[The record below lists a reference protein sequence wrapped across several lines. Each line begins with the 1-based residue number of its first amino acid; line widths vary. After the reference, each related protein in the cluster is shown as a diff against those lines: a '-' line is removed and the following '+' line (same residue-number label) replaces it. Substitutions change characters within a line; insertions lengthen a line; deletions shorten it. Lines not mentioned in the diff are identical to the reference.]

1 MGLIVAIDGEAG
13 AGKSTVAK
21 EVAKLLNFVYV
32 DTGAMFRCVT
42 LDALNKKIDVS
53 NKDGIAEILENIEIK
68 FENDTLGQ
76 KVFLN
81 GLDVTDKIRTKDV
94 DDKVAEFAAV
104 GEIREKLKELE
115 QEMGKMGN
123 IVMEGRDIG
132 TTIFPNADV
141 KLYIEVS
148 EEERARRR
156 YNQNLEK
163 GINMSYE
170 EILANIKKRH
180 KLETEREI
188 SPLRKAEDAI
198 EIDTTNMT
206 FEESIKRII
215 TIIND
220 VKIGKNL
227 KN

>member
-1 MGLIVAIDGEAG
+1 
-13 AGKSTVAK
+13 
-21 EVAKLLNFVYV
+21 
-32 DTGAMFRCVT
+32 MFRCVT
-42 LDALNKKIDVS
+42 LDALNKKIDGS